1 MTTTNLYAP
10 PGAIVADIAGADAF
24 AEGAGRGAR
33 LGATILDGIIFGAM
47 VYLPLLVTIG
57 FGTDAT
63 ADGGSHP
70 VVIVGGLLTFAG
82 LIAWSW
88 LTIKYVARNGQSIA
102 KKLLHIKVVR
112 RDGSPASVSRIFWL
126 RNVVNGLLG
135 MIPIYGIVDALFIF
149 GEKRQ
154 CLHDRIADTMVVKD

>member
-63 ADGGSHP
+63 ADGGSNP
-70 VVIVGGLLTFAG
+70 VVIVGGLFTLAG

-126 RNVVNGLLG
+126 RNVVNALLG
-135 MIPIYGIVDALFIF
+135 MIPVYGIVDALFIF

-154 CLHDRIADTMVVKD
+154 CLHDKIADTMVVKD